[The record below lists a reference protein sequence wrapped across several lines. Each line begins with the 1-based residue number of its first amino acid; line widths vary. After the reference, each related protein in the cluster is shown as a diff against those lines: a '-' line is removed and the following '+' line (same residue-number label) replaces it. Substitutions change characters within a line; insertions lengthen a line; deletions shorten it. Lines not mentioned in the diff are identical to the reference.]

1 MQTRTAHNSSKAA
14 FRLRVA
20 NTSRPKPV
28 IKSVFCRQWCF
39 LAHDGRKFCLS
50 ARKGKHYENTK
61 TTWRSKPRVASSVP
75 RQELGTRLCVKWVED
90 SPSVLSLGRLCDEW
104 EVFLLLATRRKPPT
118 QTKGK
123 KTILC
128 CTDNFVRG
136 TRAADA
142 EVEETMLNVA
152 GTFL

>member
-1 MQTRTAHNSSKAA
+1 MN
-14 FRLRVA
+14 
-20 NTSRPKPV
+20 
-28 IKSVFCRQWCF
+28 
-39 LAHDGRKFCLS
+39 GRCSYSWLQ
-50 ARKGKHYENTK
+50 G
-61 TTWRSKPRVASSVP
+61 
-75 RQELGTRLCVKWVED
+75 GT
-90 SPSVLSLGRLCDEW
+90 
-104 EVFLLLATRRKPPT
+104 PPT